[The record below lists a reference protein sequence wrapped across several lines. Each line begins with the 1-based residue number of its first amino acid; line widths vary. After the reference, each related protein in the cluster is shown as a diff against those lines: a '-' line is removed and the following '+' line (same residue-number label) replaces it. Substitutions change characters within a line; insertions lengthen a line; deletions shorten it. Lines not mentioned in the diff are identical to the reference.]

1 MKKPRLS
8 LIGGVI
14 LLAVSAQSV
23 AQNDGSAAN
32 PKQLKVPSDMD
43 QPKAMPDSDTG
54 LQVEE
59 LRYKDRL
66 GSVSVEHGDTG
77 VRDYY
82 DLNRTDEIYQVGGM
96 MEQSAMRTWRLGGGN
111 KKK

>member
-1 MKKPRLS
+1 MESSKFS

-14 LLAVSAQSV
+14 LLAVAAQSV
-23 AQNDGSAAN
+23 AQSTGSVAGS
-32 PKQLKVPSDMD
+32 KQLKVPSDMD
-43 QPKAMPDSDTG
+43 QPQAVPDSGTG

-66 GSVSVEHGDTG
+66 GSVTVEHGDTG

-82 DLNRTDEIYQVGGM
+82 DLNRSNEIYQDGGM
-96 MEQSAMRTWRLGGGN
+96 TEQRAMRTWRLGGGN